1 MKKINKI
8 MLWLLIIFFSI
19 FILVN
24 VALALFAKPILVQ
37 QLEKNLK
44 LHTSLGSISVG
55 LPFSVHLNNLEIGDL
70 FRADQISV
78 TPNVFGFFAGKI
90 ILSNMTLVNPVIKL
104 ERASD
109 GSLALPKSESKGEQG
124 QKQKQKQK
132 PAPIYLTSLIIKNGK
147 FIFVDRKIDP
157 TGYKIILDR
166 INANIAKIMLPPSSL
181 KTNFKVA
188 LDFLNPDAQKLGSL
202 NFSGWIDFG
211 PKDMDGVLSVKDL
224 DLTYFSPYYGN
235 FISSKKLLSARLN
248 INALFKSENNAL
260 DIATN
265 FRLSGLTYAPQEEQP
280 EGDLP
285 EFNLTQNALDLFT
298 DKQGNLILDFNINT
312 KLDNPNMTIGE
323 LEKIILKAAA
333 KNLSRQSPETLIKK
347 VSDNIE
353 QFKAIGKNL
362 ESIFKG
368 E

>member
-8 MLWLLIIFFSI
+8 MLWFLIIFFSI

-24 VALALFAKPILVQ
+24 IAVSLFAKPILIK

-55 LPFSVHLNNLEIGDL
+55 LPFSINLNNLEIGDL
-70 FRADQISV
+70 FRADQVSV

-104 ERASD
+104 EQASD
-109 GSLALPKSESKGEQG
+109 GSLSLPKPESKDKQG
-124 QKQKQKQK
+124 QKQGQKQK

-147 FIFVDRKIDP
+147 FTFIDRKIDP
-157 TGYKIILDR
+157 TGYKIILGR

-181 KTNFKVA
+181 KTNFNVV
-188 LDFLNPDAQKLGSL
+188 LDFLNPDTQKLGGL

-211 PKDMDGVLSVKDL
+211 PKDMDGVLSIKDL

-248 INALFKSENNAL
+248 ISALFKSKNNAL

-265 FRLSGLTYAPQEEQP
+265 FRLSDLTYAPQEEQP
-280 EGDLP
+280 EGELP
-285 EFNLTQNALDLFT
+285 EFNLAQNALDLFT
-298 DKQGNLILDFNINT
+298 DEHGNLILDFNIST
-312 KLDNPNMTIGE
+312 KLDNPNITIGE

>member
-8 MLWLLIIFFSI
+8 MLWFLIIFFSI

-24 VALALFAKPILVQ
+24 IAVSLFAKPILVQ

-55 LPFSVHLNNLEIGDL
+55 LPFSINLNNLEIGDL

-78 TPNVFGFFAGKI
+78 TPNIFGFFAGKI

-104 ERASD
+104 EQAND
-109 GSLALPKSESKGEQG
+109 GSLSLPRSESKDKPG

-132 PAPIYLTSLIIKNGK
+132 AAPIYLTSLIIKNGK
-147 FIFVDRKIDP
+147 LTFIDRKIDP
-157 TGYKIILDR
+157 TGYKIILGK
-166 INANIAKIMLPPSSL
+166 INANISKVMLPPSSL
-181 KTNFKVA
+181 KTNFNVA
-188 LDFLNPDAQKLGSL
+188 LDFLNPDAQKLGGL

-211 PKDMDGVLSVKDL
+211 LKDMDGALSVKDL

-235 FISSKKLLSARLN
+235 FISSKKLLSARIN
-248 INALFKSENNAL
+248 ISAFFKSKNNAL

-265 FRLSGLTYAPQEEQP
+265 FRLSDLTYAPQEEQP
-280 EGDLP
+280 EGELP
-285 EFNLTQNALDLFT
+285 EFSLAQNALDLFT
-298 DKQGNLILDFNINT
+298 DKHGNLILDFNIST
-312 KLDNPNMTIGE
+312 KLDNPNITIGE
-323 LEKIILKAAA
+323 LEKVILKAAA